1 MCQKTSLSGKQILIT
16 GASSGIGRATAIT
29 CSRLGAVVMLL
40 ARNEKQL
47 KLTLDSM
54 EGNGHDFFLYDLCN
68 VDGLEKLIN
77 KIVEKKGPLD
87 GFVHC
92 AGVDSLK
99 PLSALKPGVFNEI
112 MTVNFYSFV
121 EIVRGLAKR
130 KAHHPGMSIVG
141 ISSISSQR
149 GDKAKTAYSS
159 SKAALDAAV
168 RCLAK
173 ELSPKGIRINSVLPA
188 LIDTA
193 LSQCILDTADSA
205 GNPMTS
211 IGQRQY
217 AGMGKPE
224 DIANFVSF
232 LLSDDSRQIT
242 GANLDISGGFLSN

>member
-1 MCQKTSLSGKQILIT
+1 MYQKASLSGKKILIT

-40 ARNEKQL
+40 ARNEEQL
-47 KLTLDSM
+47 KLTLHSM
-54 EGNGHDFFLYDLCN
+54 EGKGHDFFLYDLCN
-68 VDGLEKLIN
+68 VEGLGKLIN
-77 KIVEKKGPLD
+77 EIVEKEGPLD

-92 AGVDSLK
+92 AGVDYLK
-99 PLSALKPGVFNEI
+99 PLSALKPEAFNEI
-112 MTVNFYSFV
+112 MAVNFYSFV
-121 EIVRGLAKR
+121 EIVRSLAKR

-141 ISSISSQR
+141 ISSVSSLR

-159 SKAALDAAV
+159 SKAALDASV
-168 RCLAK
+168 RCMAK

-205 GNPMTS
+205 GNPMAQ

-224 DIANFVSF
+224 DIAHFVSF